1 MMGTPYVLLAGSI
14 PKLRTGVYMGIFN
27 IFIVLPMLL
36 QTLTFSWIYRHFLGS
51 RPEHVIY
58 LAGTLLLLG
67 AACVLWISKPAT
79 LATEAAD

>member
-1 MMGTPYVLLAGSI
+1 
-14 PKLRTGVYMGIFN
+14 MGIFN